1 MIRISFK
8 LPQLYPFL
16 SDVLYYRPQ
25 RICGKECFYTCLS
38 FCPRGGWQ
46 ADTPLACRHPP
57 GRQTPPGSR
66 PPPTGQTTPAPPRTA
81 TAASYWNWNTRILLE
96 CILVARCERTLINCA
111 TFVQLRTTSSEHVS
125 DIETLNFDKYRN
137 SVKIK
142 LCEMKSELQCL
153 C

>member
-1 MIRISFK
+1 MYFITVRNVFAARNVFTRVCHS
-8 LPQLYPFL
+8 
-16 SDVLYYRPQ
+16 VH
-25 RICGKECFYTCLS
+25 
-38 FCPRGGWQ
+38 GGV
-46 ADTPLACRHPP
+46 
-57 GRQTPPGSR
+57 GRQTPPWHVDTPLVGR
-66 PPPTGQTTPAPPRTA
+66 HTPAVDLPPPGRQPPPPPRTA